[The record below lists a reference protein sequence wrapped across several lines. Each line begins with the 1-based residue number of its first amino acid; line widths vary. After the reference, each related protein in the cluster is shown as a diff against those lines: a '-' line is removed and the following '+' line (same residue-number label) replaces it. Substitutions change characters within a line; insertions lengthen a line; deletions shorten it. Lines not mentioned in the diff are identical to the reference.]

1 MAQNPVTGAPI
12 RLVVTDE
19 DGTFLDLGGE
29 DFSRERFSAVFA
41 RMRADGCR
49 FAVATSNQSFQ
60 VKDVFGPLA
69 PRVALATSNGA
80 YVEAEGRR
88 LRVSVAPDGAVERVL
103 AAHAAHPEIPLCTV
117 CADGAWVEPGT
128 DPDFVAEMTVYSHG
142 MGRVES
148 LADPRARQ
156 DVLMFWS
163 RVPEGELARSI
174 AVMREAL
181 GGAMDVVD
189 SGCEDGWGYFDVVQR
204 GVSKATGVR
213 VLMEHWKISPEEVV
227 AFGDAGNDVEMLRL
241 AGAGYAM
248 GNADEAVRAAAD
260 LVCAPCREQGVLRV
274 LEQLWPV

>member
-1 MAQNPVTGAPI
+1 M
-12 RLVVTDE
+12 
-19 DGTFLDLGGE
+19 
-29 DFSRERFSAVFA
+29 
-41 RMRADGCR
+41 
-49 FAVATSNQSFQ
+49 
-60 VKDVFGPLA
+60 
-69 PRVALATSNGA
+69 
-80 YVEAEGRR
+80 
-88 LRVSVAPDGAVERVL
+88 
-103 AAHAAHPEIPLCTV
+103 
-117 CADGAWVEPGT
+117 EPGA